1 MMGDRCGPFAVIS
14 VIRWFISA
22 VADGGKL
29 FSSTEL
35 VLVAGK
41 ADGTKK
47 GFLAIFIIA
56 IVGNYDN

>member
-14 VIRWFISA
+14 VGGLIISA
-22 VADGGKL
+22 VVDGGKL

>member
-1 MMGDRCGPFAVIS
+1 MMRDRCGPFAVIS

-29 FSSTEL
+29 LSSTEL
-35 VLVAGK
+35 NLVAWK